1 MRPIIGIPCFG
12 MVRHDTGRAIYA
24 SNRAYVQAVLH
35 AGGAPILIP
44 PLADESVL
52 EVIQDQLD
60 GLLLAG
66 GADLDPA
73 LYGENSLPECYSP
86 EPERDAMELSV
97 AHWALDHHLPV
108 FGVCRGMQL
117 LNVACG
123 GSLYQHIPVE
133 CPDAL
138 DHEQPGQARNHIAH
152 EISVQA
158 DSLLGGILGDLRPG
172 VNSFHH
178 QAVHQVGRGFRVTA
192 SAEDGIIEAMEM
204 PEASS
209 FVLAVQYHPEELE
222 ATDMG
227 SHRLFLAF
235 VQAAADYQRATRI
248 AV

>member
-1 MRPIIGIPCFG
+1 
-12 MVRHDTGRAIYA
+12 
-24 SNRAYVQAVLH
+24 VQAVLH
-35 AGGAPILIP
+35 AGGVPILIP
-44 PLADESVL
+44 PLADKPAL

-66 GADLDPA
+66 GADVDPA
-73 LYGENSLPECYSP
+73 HYGENPLPECHSP

-97 AHWALDHHLPV
+97 ARWALDNDLPI

-123 GSLYQHIPVE
+123 GTLYQHLPSE

-138 DHEQPGQARNHIAH
+138 NHEQLGQARNHIAH
-152 EISVQA
+152 DISVQA
-158 DSLLGGILGDLRPG
+158 DSLLAGILGNLRPG

-178 QAVHQVGRGFRVTA
+178 QAVRQVGRGFRVTA
-192 SAEDGIIEAMEM
+192 SAEDGIIEAIEM

-235 VQAAADYQRATRI
+235 VQAAADHQRAARI

>member
-1 MRPIIGIPCFG
+1 MQPIIGIPCFS
-12 MVRHDTGRAIYA
+12 MIRPDTGRPIYA
-24 SNRAYVQAVLH
+24 SNQTYVEAVLR

-44 PLADESVL
+44 PLANKPAL
-52 EVIQDQLD
+52 GVIQDQLD

-66 GADLDPA
+66 GADLDPS
-73 LYGENSLPECYSP
+73 LYGERPLPECQSP
-86 EPERDAMELSV
+86 DPERDAMEL
-97 AHWALDHHLPV
+97 AIARWALDQGLPV

-123 GSLYQHIPVE
+123 GTLYQHVPAE

-138 DHEQPGQARNHIAH
+138 DHEQPGQARSHIAH
-152 EISVQA
+152 DISVQP
-158 DSLLGGILGDLRPG
+158 DSLLAGILGDLHPG

-178 QAVHQVGRGFRVTA
+178 QAVHQVGRGLRVTA

-204 PEASS
+204 PEAAA

-222 ATDMG
+222 AVDIG

-235 VQAAADYQRATRI
+235 VQAAADRKRATEI

>member
-1 MRPIIGIPCFG
+1 MRPIIGIPCFS
-12 MVRHDTGRAIYA
+12 MVRHDTGRPIYA
-24 SNRAYVQAVLH
+24 SNQAYVQAVLH
-35 AGGAPILIP
+35 ADGVPILIP
-44 PLADESVL
+44 PLADKPAL

-60 GLLLAG
+60 GLLLPG
-66 GADLDPA
+66 GADLDPG
-73 LYGENSLPECYSP
+73 LYGESPLPECRSP

-97 AHWALDHHLPV
+97 AHWALDHGLPV

-123 GSLYQHIPVE
+123 GTLYQHVPAE

-138 DHEQPGQARNHIAH
+138 DHEQPGQARSYLAH
-152 EISVQA
+152 DISIQP
-158 DSLLGGILGDLRPG
+158 DSLLAGILGDLHPG

-178 QAVHQVGRGFRVTA
+178 QAVHRVGRGFRVTA

-235 VQAAADYQRATRI
+235 VQAAADRQGARKIT
-248 AV
+248 V

>member
-1 MRPIIGIPCFG
+1 
-12 MVRHDTGRAIYA
+12 MVRPDTGRPIYA
-24 SNRAYVQAVLH
+24 SNQAYVQAVMH
-35 AGGAPILIP
+35 AGGVPILIP
-44 PLADESVL
+44 PLADNTAL
-52 EVIQDQLD
+52 QVIQDQLD

-66 GADLDPA
+66 GSDLDPF
-73 LYGENSLPECYSP
+73 LYGERPLPECRAP
-86 EPERDAMELSV
+86 ERERDAMELAI
-97 AHWALDHHLPV
+97 AHWALDRGLPV

-123 GSLYQHIPVE
+123 GTLYQHVPAE

-138 DHEQPGQARNHIAH
+138 DHEQPGQARTHIAH
-152 EISVQA
+152 EISVQP
-158 DSLLGGILGDLRPG
+158 DSLLAGILGDPHAG

-178 QAVHQVGRGFRVTA
+178 QAVHQVGRGFKVTA
-192 SAEDGIIEAMEM
+192 TAEDGIIEAMEM

-227 SHRLFLAF
+227 SRKLFLAF
-235 VQAAADYQRATRI
+235 VQAAADHKRATEI

>member
-1 MRPIIGIPCFG
+1 
-12 MVRHDTGRAIYA
+12 MVRHDTGRPIYA
-24 SNRAYVQAVLH
+24 SNRTYVQAVLH

-44 PLADESVL
+44 PLEDKSAL

-66 GADLDPA
+66 GTDLDPA
-73 LYGENSLPECYSP
+73 LYGEKPLPECHSP

-97 AHWALDHHLPV
+97 AHWALDNHLPV

-123 GSLYQHIPVE
+123 GTLYQHVPVE
-133 CPDAL
+133 CPDTL
-138 DHEQPGQARNHIAH
+138 DHEQPGQARMHIAH
-152 EISVQA
+152 EISVAA
-158 DSLLGGILGDLRPG
+158 DSRLAGILGDLRPG

-178 QAVHQVGRGFRVTA
+178 QAVRHVGRGFRVTA
-192 SAEDGIIEAMEM
+192 YAEDGIVEAMEM

-235 VQAAADYQRATRI
+235 VQAAADHQRATKV